1 LKKKISSKDKKDW
14 LKFLESK
21 EKVYDKESNFTKSY
35 NKTKKQTIDLHG
47 YSLKD
52 ANLKIKNFINNS
64 YEKNIKEITIIT
76 GKGTRSKVEDNPYL
90 SKDLSILK
98 HSVPS
103 FITSQLDLM
112 SKIKNINLKDIEDSS
127 KGSFT
132 IYLKNKTTE

>member
-1 LKKKISSKDKKDW
+1 MEKKISLKDKKDW
-14 LKFLESK
+14 LKFVESK
-21 EKVYDKESNFTKSY
+21 EKVHNKESDFTKSY
-35 NKTKKQTIDLHG
+35 NETKKQTIDLHG

-52 ANLKIKNFINNS
+52 ANLKIKNIINYS

-76 GKGTRSKVEDNPYL
+76 GKGTRSKVKDNPYL

>member
-1 LKKKISSKDKKDW
+1 MKKKISSKDKKDW

-21 EKVYDKESNFTKSY
+21 EKVHDKESNFTKSY
-35 NKTKKQTIDLHG
+35 NQTKKQTIDLHG

>member
-1 LKKKISSKDKKDW
+1 MKKKISSKDKKDW
-14 LKFLESK
+14 LKFVESK
-21 EKVYDKESNFTKSY
+21 EKVHNKESDFTKSY
-35 NKTKKQTIDLHG
+35 NETKKQTIDLHG

-52 ANLKIKNFINNS
+52 ANLKIKNIINYS

-132 IYLKNKTTE
+132 IYLKNKITE

>member
-1 LKKKISSKDKKDW
+1 MKKKISSKDKKDW

-76 GKGTRSKVEDNPYL
+76 GKGTRSKVKDNPYL

>member
-1 LKKKISSKDKKDW
+1 MKKKISLKDKKDW
-14 LKFLESK
+14 LKFVESK
-21 EKVYDKESNFTKSY
+21 EKVHDKESNFTKSY
-35 NKTKKQTIDLHG
+35 NETKKETIDLHG
-47 YSLKD
+47 YSLID

-76 GKGTRSKVEDNPYL
+76 GKGTRSKIEGNPYL

-103 FITSQLDLM
+103 FITSQVDLM

-132 IYLKNKTTE
+132 IYLKNKITE

>member
-1 LKKKISSKDKKDW
+1 MKKKISSKDKKDW

-21 EKVYDKESNFTKSY
+21 EKVYDKESNLTKSY

-76 GKGTRSKVEDNPYL
+76 GKGTRSKVGDNPYL

-103 FITSQLDLM
+103 FIISQLDLM

>member
-1 LKKKISSKDKKDW
+1 MKKKISSKDKKDW

-21 EKVYDKESNFTKSY
+21 EKIHDKESNFTKSY
-35 NKTKKQTIDLHG
+35 NQTKKQTIDLHG

-76 GKGTRSKVEDNPYL
+76 GKGTRSKIEGNPYL

-103 FITSQLDLM
+103 FITSQVDLM

-132 IYLKNKTTE
+132 IYLKNKITE

>member
-1 LKKKISSKDKKDW
+1 LKKKISLKDKKDW
-14 LKFLESK
+14 LKFVESK
-21 EKVYDKESNFTKSY
+21 EKVHDKESNFTKSY
-35 NKTKKQTIDLHG
+35 NETKKETIDLHG
-47 YSLKD
+47 YSLID

-76 GKGTRSKVEDNPYL
+76 GKGTRSKIEGNPYL

>member
-1 LKKKISSKDKKDW
+1 MKKKISSKDKKDW

-35 NKTKKQTIDLHG
+35 NETKKQTIDLHG

-76 GKGTRSKVEDNPYL
+76 GKGTRSKIEGNPYL

-103 FITSQLDLM
+103 FITSQVDLM

>member
-21 EKVYDKESNFTKSY
+21 EKIHDKESNFTKSY
-35 NKTKKQTIDLHG
+35 NQTKKQTIDLHG

-76 GKGTRSKVEDNPYL
+76 GKGTRSKVGDNPYL

-132 IYLKNKTTE
+132 IYLKNKITE

>member
-1 LKKKISSKDKKDW
+1 MKKKISSKDKKDW

-76 GKGTRSKVEDNPYL
+76 GKGTRSKVKDNPYL

-103 FITSQLDLM
+103 FIISQLDLM

>member
-1 LKKKISSKDKKDW
+1 MKKKISSKDKKDW

-21 EKVYDKESNFTKSY
+21 EKVHDKESNFTKSY
-35 NKTKKQTIDLHG
+35 NQTKKQTIDLHG

-76 GKGTRSKVEDNPYL
+76 GKGTRSKVRDNPYL

>member
-1 LKKKISSKDKKDW
+1 MKKKISSKDKKDW

-76 GKGTRSKVEDNPYL
+76 GKGTRSKVGDNPYL

>member
-21 EKVYDKESNFTKSY
+21 EKVHDKESNFTKSY
-35 NKTKKQTIDLHG
+35 NQTKKQTIDLHG

-76 GKGTRSKVEDNPYL
+76 GKGTRSKVRDNPYL

-132 IYLKNKTTE
+132 IYLKNKITE

>member
-1 LKKKISSKDKKDW
+1 MKKKISSKDKKDW

-21 EKVYDKESNFTKSY
+21 EKVYDKESNLTKSY

-76 GKGTRSKVEDNPYL
+76 GKGTRSKVGDNPYL

-132 IYLKNKTTE
+132 IYLKNKITE

>member
-1 LKKKISSKDKKDW
+1 MKKKISSKDKKDW

-35 NKTKKQTIDLHG
+35 NETKKQTIDLHG

>member
-1 LKKKISSKDKKDW
+1 MKKKISSKDKKDW

-21 EKVYDKESNFTKSY
+21 EKVHDKESNFTKSY
-35 NKTKKQTIDLHG
+35 NQTKKQTIDLHG

-52 ANLKIKNFINNS
+52 ANLKIKNFINNI

-76 GKGTRSKVEDNPYL
+76 GKGTRSKVGDNPYL

-132 IYLKNKTTE
+132 IYLKNKITE

>member
-1 LKKKISSKDKKDW
+1 MKKKISLKDKKDW
-14 LKFLESK
+14 LKFVESK
-21 EKVYDKESNFTKSY
+21 ERVHDKESNFTKSY
-35 NKTKKQTIDLHG
+35 NEKKKETIDLHG
-47 YSLKD
+47 YSLID

-76 GKGTRSKVEDNPYL
+76 GKGTRSKIEGNPYL

-103 FITSQLDLM
+103 FITSQVDLM

-132 IYLKNKTTE
+132 IYLKNKTKE

>member
-1 LKKKISSKDKKDW
+1 MKKKISSKDKKDW

-76 GKGTRSKVEDNPYL
+76 GKGTRSKVRDNPYL

-132 IYLKNKTTE
+132 IYLKNKITE

>member
-1 LKKKISSKDKKDW
+1 MKKKISSKDKKDW

-21 EKVYDKESNFTKSY
+21 EKVYDKESNLTKSY
-35 NKTKKQTIDLHG
+35 NQTKKQTIDLHG

-76 GKGTRSKVEDNPYL
+76 GKGTRSKIEDNPYL

-132 IYLKNKTTE
+132 IYLKNKTKE